1 MTSYR
6 IFPIDSTGH
15 VSGSPDHV
23 EAETDEEAIRLV
35 RSQLGC
41 DERRSAGL
49 VEIWDRDRLVTRL
62 PAEVGAPE

>member
-15 VSGSPDHV
+15 VAGSPDHV

-41 DERRSAGL
+41 DDRRDDRL
-49 VEIWDRDRLVTRL
+49 LEIWDRDRLVIRL
-62 PAEVGAPE
+62 PGEACEPK